1 MKPVENYEAEVAFKQ
16 GKTIYI
22 VDRSTAELFILNEIK
37 NKNFLSGAF
46 LNWNYVY
53 YVGDK

>member
-1 MKPVENYEAEVAFKQ
+1 MKPVENYEAETAFKK

-22 VDRSTAELFILNEIK
+22 VDKSTAELFILNDIK
-37 NKNFLSGAF
+37 NPNFLSGAF

-53 YVGDK
+53 YIGD